1 MRESCGRW
9 TVGLVILGAMLSG
22 CAGDRSSTQARE
34 AQIPIASIQA
44 IAGKWAAVVE
54 RTARREDWV
63 ELLINEDSSFQY
75 TSARTIGMLEGKGTL
90 TLREGQGISESG
102 RGRATYRLYD
112 RGGRQVLRVEVV
124 ETNGLRYEA
133 EFTR

>member
-1 MRESCGRW
+1 
-9 TVGLVILGAMLSG
+9 
-22 CAGDRSSTQARE
+22 
-34 AQIPIASIQA
+34 
-44 IAGKWAAVVE
+44 
-54 RTARREDWV
+54 
-63 ELLINEDSSFQY
+63 
-75 TSARTIGMLEGKGTL
+75 MLEGKGTL